1 MRRSSAAVVLV
12 ALLGACTG
20 PSVVASGGV
29 LAESKPFPHL
39 AGATV
44 QGAQFDT
51 ASLRGKPF
59 VLNVWAT
66 WCDPC
71 RREQPALMR
80 LHRRYGETVG
90 FLGINY
96 RNDDAAARE
105 WVRQYGVTYPSL
117 SDPAGRTARDLGY
130 PYLPDTYVV
139 DATGTIRFVVFGETK
154 EQQLAALIDQV
165 LASAASVAG

>member
-1 MRRSSAAVVLV
+1 MRGSLVPIVLTV
-12 ALLGACTG
+12 LLAACTG
-20 PSVVASGGV
+20 TPVVASGGV

-39 AGATV
+39 AGGTV
-44 QGAQFDT
+44 QGTQVDT
-51 ASLRGKPF
+51 ASLAGKPF
-59 VLNVWAT
+59 VVNVWAT

-80 LHRRYGETVG
+80 LHERYGDAVG

-96 RNDDAAARE
+96 RDDAAAAKE
-105 WVRQYGVTYPSL
+105 WVRQYAVTYPSL
-117 SDPAGRTARDLGY
+117 SDPSGRTAKDLGY

-154 EQQLAALIDQV
+154 EQQLAGLIDQV
-165 LASAASVAG
+165 LADHAAVVG